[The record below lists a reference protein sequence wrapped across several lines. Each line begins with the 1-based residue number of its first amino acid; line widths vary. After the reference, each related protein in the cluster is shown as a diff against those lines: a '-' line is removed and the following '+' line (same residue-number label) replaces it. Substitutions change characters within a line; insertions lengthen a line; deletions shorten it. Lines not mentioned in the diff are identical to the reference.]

1 MATTV
6 GEAIELR
13 PYQVE
18 ALDRVA
24 AAEQRGVRKQLVVA
38 ATGLGK
44 TIMFCA
50 LARARGGRTLI
61 LAHRDELV
69 SQAVAK
75 VREVWPDVDV
85 GTVKASD
92 DDVHS
97 RVVVASVQTL
107 SRSRRL
113 DRLLGTQSAESAG
126 LLASMVHEIEPFDL
140 VVVDEAH
147 HAAAD
152 SYRKIIEA
160 LRAGELDGPLLL
172 GVTATPDRGD
182 GKGLDDLFDEITA
195 NYDILWGIRSKYLC
209 DVRGLRVELSDLNL
223 SNVKV
228 SKGDYEAGAA
238 GRALEAAGAPQFIHR
253 AWAAHAA
260 DRRTLVFVPTVELSK
275 QIAAEFV
282 KHGVRA
288 AHVDGTTELTER
300 RRILADYASGELQ
313 VVSNCMV
320 LTEGF
325 DSPRTDCIIQARP
338 TKSRALFT
346 QIIGRGTRRHPD
358 KTDLLVLDIVGSSNE
373 LSLVTVPSLFGLEK
387 RFADR
392 MGDGTG
398 ELSDVVQE
406 RDDWLVKRGQ
416 MSAHD
421 ADLFRAMRV
430 GGIAWVQVHVDD
442 EPRRYERSLG
452 YRDKNTD
459 EQIKLPTVVLVQK
472 RAGDDESWLCGLV
485 MPDRSKRVLLADV
498 ALEMAQGVGED
509 YARKAMDGHSHLLE
523 ADAAWRAKKPS
534 AKARAFAA
542 KLHIAH
548 PEKYKTAGEL
558 SDAIDAT
565 LARRKARR
573 GR

>member
-1 MATTV
+1 MSTTV
-6 GEAIELR
+6 GAVPIELR

-75 VREVWPDVDV
+75 VREVWPDADV
-85 GTVKASD
+85 GIVKAGD

-113 DRLLGTQSAESAG
+113 DRLVGTQSAEGAG
-126 LLASMVHEIEPFDL
+126 MLGWMHDAEPFDL

-195 NYDILWGIRSKYLC
+195 NYDILWGIRSSYLC
-209 DVRGLRVELSDLNL
+209 DVRGLRVELSELNL
-223 SNVKV
+223 QNVKV
-228 SKGDYEAGAA
+228 SKGDFEAGSA
-238 GRALEAAGAPQFIHR
+238 GRALEAAGAPQFIYR
-253 AWAAHAA
+253 AWSSHAA

-275 QIAAEFV
+275 MIAAEFT
-282 KHGVRA
+282 KHGVKA
-288 AHVDGTTELTER
+288 AHVDGTTDLTTR
-300 RRILADYASGELQ
+300 RQILADYASGALQ
-313 VVSNCMV
+313 LVSNCMV

-387 RFADR
+387 KFADR

-416 MSAHD
+416 MSSVD
-421 ADLFRAMRV
+421 ADLFRTMRV

-452 YRDKNTD
+452 YRDKHTD

-472 RAGDDESWLCGLV
+472 RADDDESWLCGLV
-485 MPDRSKRVLLADV
+485 MPDKTKRVLIADV
-498 ALEMAQGVGED
+498 PLEMAQGVGED
-509 YARKAMDGHSHLLE
+509 YARKQMEGHTHLLD
-523 ADAAWRAKKPS
+523 ADAAWRKKPPS
-534 AKARAFAA
+534 QKARAFAA
-542 KLHIAH
+542 KLHLSH

-573 GR
+573 RR